1 MPLCGTDLAFEIV
14 VEIKQILIDV
24 LSSRIMFYLKKE
36 WYLIFIKWIDFIKKK
51 EGIKLRWNKNQ
62 SDC

>member
-36 WYLIFIKWIDFIKKK
+36 WYLIFIK
-51 EGIKLRWNKNQ
+51 
-62 SDC
+62 